1 MVMKNYIKKYGVML
15 LFCPFVFLNNISIAQ
30 QSKQAGP
37 LYKVGI
43 LGAPSFPEAENP
55 ALKVVWND
63 ENMARMKRLGF
74 NTMQLNMAWAYRPY
88 DEALNIEDVVA
99 LPDKFMLPIDE
110 APGKT
115 YRTPEKIAA
124 RAAELRRRIALCKKY
139 GMHTIFHFG
148 APFVGFPPQL
158 TEPLPQN
165 ITDEV
170 TVQRYKT
177 LIREFGKQFP
187 GVDDLLIYT
196 YDQDAWLSSEFGPT
210 ESSHGVPAAERVSK
224 FINSLAHEWKTVNTK
239 GTLFWEPWE
248 FSAGETYRTMDML
261 DPACVGMSIHSSV
274 AEVMIAN
281 PADRWFRNVVYKAEI
296 KHIPVIGEVF
306 MGGPTEE
313 MEPYTNIQA
322 PLSTLRELQAVNN
335 AGKLTGIKEYF
346 GDVPDKEDPNLR
358 MSGIFFHNPQVNE
371 NDALTQLAAPYG
383 TASAGVIKYWKLVT
397 AAINFAPWDISWRFR
412 RVGYSDPSHLMTAAT
427 LKGASWQTPG
437 WQSSRRSTFIRTD
450 EQDEPN
456 FWLREDIQLRLE
468 ESAATMDE
476 ALAAGSAVR
485 NKVPRQFQDSF
496 DKSITQLTGFKVRL
510 LAYAY
515 HLRETNLADDIR
527 TAQKMNL
534 PVRPENVKELRATLV
549 KDQLNQGT
557 AEPIGAAIKL
567 LDEDLNK
574 FLATYFLPSDATGAK
589 DGKGSSITSN

>member
-1 MVMKNYIKKYGVML
+1 MNSFIKKYGVM
-15 LFCPFVFLNNISIAQ
+15 VFLLPCFFPITSTYGQ
-30 QSKQAGP
+30 QNKQAGP
-37 LYKVGI
+37 AYKVGI

-55 ALKVVWND
+55 ALKVEWND

-88 DEALNIEDVVA
+88 DEALNVEDVVT
-99 LPDKFMLPIDE
+99 LPDEFVLPIDGE
-110 APGKT
+110 PAKT
-115 YRTPEKIAA
+115 YRIPAKIAA

-165 ITDEV
+165 ITDEI
-170 TVQRYKT
+170 TVKRYEA
-177 LIREFGKQFP
+177 LIKEFGKEFP

-210 ESSHGVPAAERVSK
+210 ESSHGIPLADRASK
-224 FINSLAHEWKTVNTK
+224 FINSLAHEWRTVNNK
-239 GTLFWEPWE
+239 GILFWEPWE
-248 FSAGETYRTMDML
+248 FSAGETYRTMDLL
-261 DPACVGMSIHSSV
+261 DPSCVGMSIHSSV

-281 PADRWFRNVVYKAEI
+281 PADRWFKNVLYKAEI

-313 MEPYTNIQA
+313 MEPYTNVQA
-322 PLSTLRELQAVNN
+322 PLSTLRQLQAVNN
-335 AGKLTGIKEYF
+335 AGKLTGVKEYF

-358 MSGIFFHNPQVNE
+358 MSGIFFHNPGIKE
-371 NDALTQLAAPYG
+371 NDALAQLAAPYG
-383 TASAGVIKYWKLVT
+383 PAAAGMQKYWRLVT

-412 RVGYSDPSHLMTAAT
+412 RIGYSDPSHLMTAAT

-468 ESAATMDE
+468 ESAATMNN
-476 ALAAGSAVR
+476 AIAAGKAVR
-485 NKVPRQFQDSF
+485 SKIPKQYLASF
-496 DKSITQLTGFKVRL
+496 DKSIVELVGFRVRL

-527 TAQKMNL
+527 TAKKLNL

-567 LDEDLNK
+567 LDQDLDK